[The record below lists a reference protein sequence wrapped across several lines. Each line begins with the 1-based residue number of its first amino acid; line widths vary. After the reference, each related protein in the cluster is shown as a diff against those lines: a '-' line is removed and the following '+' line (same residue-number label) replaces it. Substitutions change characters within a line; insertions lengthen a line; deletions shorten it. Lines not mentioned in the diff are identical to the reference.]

1 MTFHGGCAA
10 RDGEGVLLLGPP
22 GSGKSD
28 LLLRL
33 LGHGWMLVADDQV
46 EVVAHGGSGLVAGAP
61 PALSGLL
68 EVRGVGIRK
77 DVPVTPQVP
86 LRLVARLLPCA
97 EVPRLPDAAVWTHA
111 GHALPMLALDP
122 FAASAPDKLA
132 LALDVV
138 LGKAR
143 LASGF
148 G

>member
-10 RDGEGVLLLGPP
+10 RDGGGVLLLGPP

-33 LGHGWMLVADDQV
+33 LGHGWTLVADDQV
-46 EVVAHGGSGLVAGAP
+46 EVVAHGGSGLVARAP
-61 PALSGLL
+61 TALSGML
-68 EVRGVGIRK
+68 EVRGVGIRTGL
-77 DVPVTPQVP
+77 PVTPEAP
-86 LRLVARLLPCA
+86 LRLVVRLVPRA
-97 EVPRLPDAAVWTHA
+97 EVPRLPETGTWSHA
-111 GHALPMLALDP
+111 GQALPALALDA
-122 FAASAPDKLA
+122 FAASAPEKLA
-132 LALDVV
+132 LAFDVV